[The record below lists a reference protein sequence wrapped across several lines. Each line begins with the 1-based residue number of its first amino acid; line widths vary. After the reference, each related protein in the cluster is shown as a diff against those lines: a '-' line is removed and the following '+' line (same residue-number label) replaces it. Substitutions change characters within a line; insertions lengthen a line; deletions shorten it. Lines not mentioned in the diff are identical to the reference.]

1 MDGWDSEE
9 ETGASGAGKE
19 GDESGKTGNWAH
31 YNNLN
36 NTTFAGASTQVSTMM
51 PNSFRHNSSFMSS
64 FMSKDINI
72 NNHIKLYRN
81 EINENWKECYKSSSN
96 KLQQL

>member
-1 MDGWDSEE
+1 MDGVKNNDLSYR
-9 ETGASGAGKE
+9 T
-19 GDESGKTGNWAH
+19 N
-31 YNNLN
+31 YNNA
-36 NTTFAGASTQVSTMM
+36 TIAGASTQVSTMM

-81 EINENWKECYKSSSN
+81 EINDR
-96 KLQQL
+96 L

>member
-1 MDGWDSEE
+1 MDSVKNNDPTSR
-9 ETGASGAGKE
+9 T
-19 GDESGKTGNWAH
+19 N

-81 EINENWKECYKSSSN
+81 EINER
-96 KLQQL
+96 L